1 MTNDLYLNVYLTNLG
16 KYTEGELLGK
26 WVEVTTDTDWKEELK
41 SIGVAD
47 NTEYKEYFITDIE
60 SNFGLHVNEYT
71 SLQELN
77 EIAEK
82 IEEINN
88 ENLQIEFQSIL
99 ESLGNDSFEEAYNIC
114 IDGNYWYCDDVFT
127 DEDLGQY
134 IVDEGL
140 FGIEI
145 PEKLAYYIDHEAI
158 GRDTRLNNG
167 GCFVTN
173 GYIETF

>member
-1 MTNDLYLNVYLTNLG
+1 MTDDLYLNVYLTNLG
-16 KYTEGELLGK
+16 KYNEGELLGK

-47 NTEYKEYFITDIE
+47 NTEYEEYFITDIE
-60 SNFGLHVNEYT
+60 SNFGLRVNEYT

-99 ESLGNDSFEEAYNIC
+99 ESLGYDSFEEAYNIC

-134 IVDEGL
+134 SVDEGL
-140 FGIEI
+140 FCEEI
-145 PEKLAYYIDHEAI
+145 PDGLINYIDYEAI
-158 GRDTRLNNG
+158 GRDIRLGNG
-167 GCFVTN
+167 GCFVAN

>member
-1 MTNDLYLNVYLTNLG
+1 MMDDLYLNVYLTNLG
-16 KYTEGELLGK
+16 KYNEGELLGK
-26 WVEVTTDTDWKEELK
+26 WVGVTTDTDWKEELK

-47 NTEYKEYFITDIE
+47 NTEYEEYFITDIE

-99 ESLGNDSFEEAYNIC
+99 ESLGYDSFEEAYNIC
-114 IDGNYWYCDDVFT
+114 IDGNYWYCDNVFT

-145 PEKLAYYIDHEAI
+145 PEKLTYYIDHKAI
-158 GRDTRLNNG
+158 GRDTRINNG